1 MTRVVTRAQAC
12 WLVLF
17 ALVGCDEREEPPAPP
32 PPPTPSLEEVVD
44 LDGFRRTY
52 APQLEP
58 LGVERDGDAII
69 VRARVRRVASGYT
82 QVRPCARE
90 GELCTEIGQVGI
102 ETVEGARALRAS
114 DPVVQLVLGPGDE
127 LELVLDAADEGGRY
141 GWLRP
146 ETPGSYG
153 SRLRPA
159 PCSSVPELP
168 ELTHVEV
175 AEWSCFVRV
184 GPLPAHR
191 VPPVPPVVTLRATA
205 VGDAAGL
212 PPETPAIRVVA
223 PEQPVRARWLVRAA
237 TVEPPIVLRV
247 GDTYRAATRAGRW
260 SSSAGDD
267 PLRGLDGL

>member
-1 MTRVVTRAQAC
+1 MARAQAC

-17 ALVGCDEREEPPAPP
+17 ALVGCDEREETPAPPAPP
-32 PPPTPSLEEVVD
+32 IGLEEMVD
-44 LDGFRRTY
+44 LDGFRRAY
-52 APQLEP
+52 SPQLEP

-69 VRARVRRVASGYT
+69 VRARVQRGGNGYT
-82 QVRPCARE
+82 QVRPCAPA
-90 GELCTEIGQVGI
+90 GELCAEIGQVGI

-127 LELVLDAADEGGRY
+127 LELVLDAADAGQRY

-159 PCSSVPELP
+159 PCESVPELP
-168 ELTHVEV
+168 ELTNVEV

-191 VPPVPPVVTLRATA
+191 VPPVPPVATLRATA
-205 VGDAAGL
+205 VGDVAGL

-223 PEQPVRARWLVRAA
+223 RDEPVRARWLVRAA
-237 TVEPPIVLRV
+237 AVEPPVVLRV
-247 GDTYRAATRAGRW
+247 GDTYRAPTWAGAW
-260 SSSAGDD
+260 SNAPEADD
-267 PLRGLDGL
+267 PLRGLDEL

>member
-1 MTRVVTRAQAC
+1 MARVVTRAQAC

-90 GELCTEIGQVGI
+90 GELCVEIGQVGI
-102 ETVEGARALRAS
+102 ELVEGARALRAS
-114 DPVVQLVLGPGDE
+114 DPVVRLVLGPGDE
-127 LELVLDAADEGGRY
+127 LELVWDADDEGERY

-153 SRLRPA
+153 SRFRPA
-159 PCSSVPELP
+159 PCSAVPELP
-168 ELTHVEV
+168 ELTNVEV
-175 AEWSCFVRV
+175 AEWSCFVHEP
-184 GPLPAHR
+184 PLPAHALR
-191 VPPVPPVVTLRATA
+191 PVPPVATLRATA

-212 PPETPAIRVVA
+212 PPEAPAIRVVA
-223 PEQPVRARWLVRAA
+223 PDQPVRARWLVRAA
-237 TVEPPIVLRV
+237 TAEPPIVLRV
-247 GDTYRAATRAGRW
+247 GDTYRAATRAAARSEG
-260 SSSAGDD
+260 ADD
-267 PLRGLDGL
+267 LLRGLDGL